1 MAGGSSYPTL
11 IGVAI
16 VNPNSLYSPT
26 KVRRLLGADNVSY
39 IIYMES
45 SSDDIRDRLA
55 SLVAVYTG
63 QLPQRMEEI
72 RSAYEASWDGGF
84 VQASFEE
91 LRLYVHKLAGS
102 GATFGFDGITAT
114 ARSLE
119 AVLDGVLKSSKAPS
133 HAIRKTIENKM
144 KKLENEAT
152 PETKEDQ
159 KKDFE
164 ARAEEMPQAVVATP
178 SREILFVTNGLKDE
192 GQKKELK
199 DLSDQLGFFGFQ
211 VLQISSLE
219 ELGKAIDGNKLAI
232 IHTDFIWG
240 DEELQQSVADYRK
253 GGEDSIRY
261 IFISHRTDF
270 GARLAALRAGADAYF
285 TIPVDI
291 ARLLDMIDTLTSEEK
306 QEPYHILIVDDDPD
320 QVSYYALVL
329 QQAGMI
335 TSVASDPKTVL
346 DILVEAKPE
355 LILMDLYMP
364 ECNGTELLSIIRQ
377 QEVFVGIPIVFL
389 SVEEDKQKK
398 LDAIRYGGDDF
409 LTKPVDPEY
418 LITSISNR
426 VSRTRNMRFFMERDS
441 LTGLLNH
448 SNLRE
453 HLTREILRATRAQ
466 SNLCFAMID
475 LDHFKLVND
484 THGHLIGDKVLKS
497 LSRMLQERLRR
508 TDIIGRY
515 GGEEFGVIL
524 LNTDG
529 NNGERILNEVRNNF
543 SRIHHQAED
552 EEFFVTFS
560 CGIACFSAFQDAR
573 SITNAA
579 DRALYEAKEGG
590 RNRVALAGS

>member
-1 MAGGSSYPTL
+1 MGEHIADLAVEGLGVFLTVEITRSFSPSRPGVTEPMKNL
-11 IGVAI
+11 PGVVLAPGLSIGQRDTGPAEI
-16 VNPNSLYSPT
+16 FLSQNIGRYLRPC
-26 KVRRLLGADNVSY
+26 RRNDYFLLLKNELTIG
-39 IIYMES
+39 I
-45 SSDDIRDRLA
+45 SDLR
-55 SLVAVYTG
+55 
-63 QLPQRMEEI
+63 
-72 RSAYEASWDGGF
+72 
-84 VQASFEE
+84 ASF
-91 LRLYVHKLAGS
+91 
-102 GATFGFDGITAT
+102 
-114 ARSLE
+114 
-119 AVLDGVLKSSKAPS
+119 
-133 HAIRKTIENKM
+133 
-144 KKLENEAT
+144 
-152 PETKEDQ
+152 
-159 KKDFE
+159 
-164 ARAEEMPQAVVATP
+164 
-178 SREILFVTNGLKDE
+178 
-192 GQKKELK
+192 
-199 DLSDQLGFFGFQ
+199 
-211 VLQISSLE
+211 
-219 ELGKAIDGNKLAI
+219 
-232 IHTDFIWG
+232 
-240 DEELQQSVADYRK
+240 
-253 GGEDSIRY
+253 
-261 IFISHRTDF
+261 
-270 GARLAALRAGADAYF
+270 
-285 TIPVDI
+285 IP
-291 ARLLDMIDTLTSEEK
+291 IDT
-306 QEPYHILIVDDDPD
+306 
-320 QVSYYALVL
+320 
-329 QQAGMI
+329 
-335 TSVASDPKTVL
+335 ASDPKTVL